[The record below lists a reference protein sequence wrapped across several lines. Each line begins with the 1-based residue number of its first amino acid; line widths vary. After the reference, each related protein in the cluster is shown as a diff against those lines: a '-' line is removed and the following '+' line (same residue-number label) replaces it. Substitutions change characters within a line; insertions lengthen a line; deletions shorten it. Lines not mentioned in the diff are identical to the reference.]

1 MIEIGVIFMK
11 LNYITI
17 MVRDLEKS
25 LNFYCNLV
33 SLKLIKELNP
43 PQGRIAF
50 LADQQGDTMLELI
63 QFEQAEKVTSTG
75 MVFSFLAKRP
85 LMELKEQ
92 SEAMGYLTSNIISGP
107 PKPAHFT
114 VTDPDGLIIEISEA

>member
-1 MIEIGVIFMK
+1 MK

-25 LNFYCNLV
+25 LDFYCGLI
-33 SLKLIKELNP
+33 SLKPIRELNP
-43 PQGRIAF
+43 LQGRIVF

-63 QFEQAEKVTSTG
+63 QFEQAEEVASTG
-75 MVFSFLAKRP
+75 MVFSFLAKKP
-85 LMELKEQ
+85 LTELKEQ
-92 SEAMGYLTSNIISGP
+92 SEVMGYLTSDIVSEP

-114 VTDPDGLIIEISEA
+114 VTDPDGLVIEISEA